1 MQKRGL
7 RDVKRRNRHVIIQ
20 SVLDSGLLSRVEIAQ
35 KTGLAPSTV
44 STLVAELLEQGLL
57 TEGGSQVT
65 AGRSRTELML
75 NPNYGCIA
83 VVEVGR
89 SGVGVSLFDMAL
101 DLLEHSTL
109 SASYLSGNELLDA
122 IIKAAAPFR
131 TESRPLAGIGLLFQ
145 EDMRESDFRVM
156 YSTGFASASITLKEA
171 LISEFR
177 IPVFEDYAQIYTVK
191 DALGERKQ
199 VNNSAQIT
207 LGERVVVAVTQQDQP
222 VPIRSDFFE
231 SGTRCLEDLVPE
243 DADAEKLGILV
254 ALLCS
259 LFLIQNVFLSCGD
272 GLREQLGSRL
282 QEQLR
287 KRLPPERVPEVHLL
301 MRRQTERCAVLY
313 ARRLRSDILFNRG

>member
-57 TEGGSQVT
+57 TDGGSQVT

-75 NPNYGCIA
+75 NPTYGCFA

-101 DLLEHSTL
+101 ELLEHSTL

-122 IIKAAAPFR
+122 IIKAASPFR

-207 LGERVVVAVTQQDQP
+207 LGERVVVAVTQH

-272 GLREQLGSRL
+272 GLRERLGSRL

>member
-7 RDVKRRNRHVIIQ
+7 KDVKRRNRHVIIQ
-20 SVLDSGLLSRVEIAQ
+20 SIMDSSLLSRVEIAQ

-89 SGVGVSLFDMAL
+89 EGAGVSLFDMAL
-101 DLLEHSTL
+101 ELLEHSTL

-122 IIKAAAPFR
+122 IIRAVAPFR
-131 TESRPLAGIGLLFQ
+131 SGPRPLAGIGLLFQ

-156 YSTGFASASITLKEA
+156 YSTGFAAASITLKEA

-177 IPVFEDYAQIYTVK
+177 IPVFEDYAQVYTVK

-231 SGTRCLEDLVPE
+231 SAARCLEDLVPE
-243 DADAEKLGILV
+243 ETDAEKLGILV

-259 LFLIQNVFLSCGD
+259 LFLIQNVFLSCGE
-272 GLREQLGSRL
+272 GGREQLDVRL
-282 QEQLR
+282 REELR
-287 KRLPPERVPEVHLL
+287 KRLPDEQVPEVHLL

>member
-20 SVLDSGLLSRVEIAQ
+20 SIMDSGLLSRVEISQ

-65 AGRSRTELML
+65 AGRS
-75 NPNYGCIA
+75 CIA

-101 DLLEHSTL
+101 ELLEHSTL

-243 DADAEKLGILV
+243 DAYAEKLGILV

-259 LFLIQNVFLSCGD
+259 LFLIQNVFLSCGE

-282 QEQLR
+282 QEQLQ